1 MKITFLEAE
10 VPLTKTFSI
19 KDGQLVKTGHPQ
31 IIEVTSHTEEFET
44 IEELHA
50 LLVQHAE
57 AGHSMLK
64 GVVMRPLIRESRAGS
79 TDPNA
84 PTRILLL
91 DLDGVKDVKDV
102 EHFLKILGL
111 GNVDYIAQYSCS
123 MGVIPDRGLSA
134 HVLVILSHEKS
145 PAILKQWLMH
155 QNHSVSQLRNNIGLT
170 RTNNALRWTLDVSTC
185 QNDKLIYIAPP
196 ILGEGVVDSFKG
208 PRIELVKKSKRAVD
222 LPGSVPSAEANK
234 IVSERVLNDLR
245 DKAGLPKRK
254 RVSFKNQGTI
264 EYQANPD
271 QASITGIKTERG
283 FTYLN
288 LNGGDSWGY
297 YHPENNP
304 TFIFNFKGEPVFKT
318 SELLPEYWR
327 DVREKIN
334 EIRPD
339 QQGTFYLAVRDF
351 KTSAYWNG
359 TWTPA
364 IQKLDLAQARSKDQ
378 LKDFLK
384 QHGQPVGDFVP
395 DWDISFQPNANFVV
409 DLERRIVNTFIPS
422 NYMREAMEM
431 EGPRRTVVPPAIKRL
446 IMHAVGDDEE
456 CFDHMM
462 NWLAVVFQFKT
473 RTETCWILQGIEG
486 TGKGLFL
493 NRVLRPL
500 FKYVVSKRMN
510 ELDSQFNGY
519 MERCLILWI
528 DEMQLSAFKSR
539 ADAIESDLK
548 NYIVEPK
555 LSIRRMHT
563 MPYEAENYCN
573 LIIPGNKD
581 DVMHISPTDRRFNV
595 CPYQETKFITSDEEL
610 DQVERELPAFADYL
624 ASYPASKQRARTA
637 LHNEAKSRMTHITA
651 TGLEEV
657 CKELRVGNLQFF
669 WDQRP
674 GPAVTQTNTSQDIQ
688 AGSYLNLMARAA
700 RGELS
705 VVSREELQCLLG
717 YTLGQVPN
725 SPHKFT
731 SLLKHHKLFIKSL
744 KRDDKS
750 VRGVTVDWKIT
761 NELKQDILGTSDG
774 IQANAKTA

>member
-10 VPLTKTFSI
+10 VPLTKTFTI
-19 KDGQLVKTGHPQ
+19 ENGQLTKTGHPR
-31 IIEVTSHTEEFET
+31 IIDVTSHTENYET
-44 IEELHA
+44 IEELHEH
-50 LLVQHAE
+50 LIRHAD

-64 GVVMRPLIRESRAGS
+64 GNVTRPLVKESRAGS

-84 PTRILLL
+84 PTQILLL
-91 DLDGVKDVKDV
+91 DMDGVKDVKDV
-102 EHFLKILGL
+102 DHFTRLVGFHD
-111 GNVDYIAQYSCS
+111 VDYIAQFSCS
-123 MGVIPDRGLSA
+123 SGIVGDRGLSA
-134 HVLVILSHEKS
+134 HVMMLLSKPTS
-145 PAILKQWLMH
+145 PAILKQWLM
-155 QNHSVSQLRNNIGLT
+155 NKNLTIPQLRNNIDLT

-196 ILGEGVVDSFKG
+196 ILGTNVKDNFQGD
-208 PRIELVKKSKRAVD
+208 RIQLVKKSKRTVGD
-222 LPGSVPSAEANK
+222 LGAVPSAEANK
-234 IVSERVLNDLR
+234 IKAEKMLNDLR

-254 RVSFKNQGTI
+254 KTSFKSHGSI

-271 QASITGIKTERG
+271 QASVTGIKTERG

-304 TFIFNFKGEPVFKT
+304 TFIFNFKGESIYRT
-318 SELLPEYWR
+318 QDLLPEYWK
-327 DVREKIN
+327 DVRGKIN
-334 EIRPD
+334 EIHPD
-339 QQGTFYLAVRDF
+339 AKGKLYLAVRDF
-351 KTSAYWNG
+351 RTAGYWNG
-359 TWTPA
+359 TWEPKA
-364 IQKLDLAQARSKDQ
+364 QRLDLAQAKSKDQ

-384 QHGQPVGDFVP
+384 QHGQPVGEFIP
-395 DWDISFQPNANFVV
+395 DWEIYFLPNEEFIV
-409 DLERRIVNTFIPS
+409 DVEKHIINTFLPS
-422 NYMREAMEM
+422 DYMRNARKVSH
-431 EGPRRTVVPPAIKRL
+431 EGLRVPPAIKRL

-462 NWLAVVFQFKT
+462 NWLACIFQFKT
-473 RTETCWILQGIEG
+473 RSETCWILQGVEG

-493 NRVLRPL
+493 NRILRPL
-500 FKYVVSKRMN
+500 FKYVVSKRMS

-528 DEMQLSAFKSR
+528 DEMQLSAMKSR
-539 ADAIESDLK
+539 ADSIESDLK

-563 MPYEAENYCN
+563 MPYEADNYCN

-595 CPYQETKFITSDEEL
+595 CPYQENKFITSDEEL

-624 ASYPASKQRARTA
+624 ASYSASKQRARTA

-657 CKELRVGNLQFF
+657 CKELRLGNLQFF

-674 GPAVTQTNTSQDIQ
+674 GSAVTQTNTSQDIAAGAYLRLMTQ
-688 AGSYLNLMARAA
+688 AAK
-700 RGELS
+700 GELEI
-705 VVSREELQCLLG
+705 VSREELQAILG
-717 YTLGQVPN
+717 YTLGQIPN

-744 KRDDKS
+744 RRREQS
-750 VRGVTVDWKIT
+750 IRGVRVNWQVSDEIK
-761 NELKQDILGTSDG
+761 NEILGLTKD
-774 IQANAKTA
+774 IQAIGEA